1 MTFSPENEG
10 HTRSGKEDCHYFNK
24 ENIEGT
30 EYVFKYNSPDFK
42 GGGILVGEVIES
54 LGYPYNG
61 NETNIRFIASEKEF
75 VRIKPMLELPASKLE
90 VEASSVS
97 Q

>member
-1 MTFSPENEG
+1 
-10 HTRSGKEDCHYFNK
+10 
-24 ENIEGT
+24 
-30 EYVFKYNSPDFK
+30 
-42 GGGILVGEVIES
+42 